1 MRIEKRDSVL
11 EFWRKT
17 SESSSFMPRKTK
29 MEHIYRPLVI
39 LEWSSCRVKNKESW
53 CPKPIILGTW
63 IQLEFTEKELGMT

>member
-1 MRIEKRDSVL
+1 
-11 EFWRKT
+11 
-17 SESSSFMPRKTK
+17 